1 MARASAG
8 TLTRLRAAPACK
20 CILWFWPYS
29 FEIVALQFSL
39 ETCNMLHILSLFP
52 AHCIVLSMFFV
63 ARCPDDD
70 VPSCGSALMRARV
83 VVRGRNR
90 IVIVSFLRVCCL
102 TAVVWQFGGLL
113 VH

>member
-1 MARASAG
+1 MARASAD
-8 TLTRLRAAPACK
+8 TLVRLRAAPACK

-70 VPSCGSALMRARV
+70 VPSCGSALMCGSVWSQQGLSLFLFYEFV
-83 VVRGRNR
+83 V
-90 IVIVSFLRVCCL
+90 
-102 TAVVWQFGGLL
+102 
-113 VH
+113 